1 MDDKEKIGSSIK
13 RMREDISEQREKK
26 KKLKQMELFVLDNSL
41 RESTVGQ
48 LRGHTIDNKWKIYE
62 QVLILFHW
70 RILLTGTDFSA
81 MREIGNCWAQI
92 EY

>member
-1 MDDKEKIGSSIK
+1 MLDKVLFFSQKFELVAMDDKEKIGSSIK
-13 RMREDISEQREKK
+13 RMGEDISEQREKK

-62 QVLILFHW
+62 QVLILFH
-70 RILLTGTDFSA
+70 
-81 MREIGNCWAQI
+81 
-92 EY
+92 

>member
-1 MDDKEKIGSSIK
+1 MDDKEKIGCSIK

-62 QVLILFHW
+62 QVLILFHC
-70 RILLTGTDFSA
+70 RKLLTGTDFRA

>member
-1 MDDKEKIGSSIK
+1 MQQYTVGTSIDKVLFFSQKFELVAMDDKEKIGSSIK
-13 RMREDISEQREKK
+13 RMGEDISEQREKK

-62 QVLILFHW
+62 QVLILFH
-70 RILLTGTDFSA
+70 
-81 MREIGNCWAQI
+81 
-92 EY
+92 

>member
-62 QVLILFHW
+62 QVLILFPW
-70 RILLTGTDFSA
+70 RKLLTGTDFSA

>member
-1 MDDKEKIGSSIK
+1 MDDKEKIGSSIE

-62 QVLILFHW
+62 QVLILFHRRKLW
-70 RILLTGTDFSA
+70 TGTDFSA
-81 MREIGNCWAQI
+81 MRKIGNCWAQI